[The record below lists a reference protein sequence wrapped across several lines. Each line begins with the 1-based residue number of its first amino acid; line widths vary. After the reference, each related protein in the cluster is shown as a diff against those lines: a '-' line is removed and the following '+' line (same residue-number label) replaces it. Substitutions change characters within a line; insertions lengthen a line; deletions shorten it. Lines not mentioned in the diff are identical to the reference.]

1 MPTHDNGLQS
11 ILLEADVNFIHI
23 AGNLGADPEV
33 RFTSTNKKVTTLR
46 VATRS
51 RKGKNEDTIWWRVT
65 VWGEQFDK
73 MISFLKKGSAVM
85 VYGEVHKP
93 ELFNDRE
100 GKPQIS
106 LEITAAHLEFSP
118 FGKPGGSQA
127 TQEGAQQTGP
137 AAPFSASAAESAPN
151 PHMGFPPA
159 GNKVGATQGK
169 GETFDDEVPF

>member
-1 MPTHDNGLQS
+1 M
-11 ILLEADVNFIHI
+11 
-23 AGNLGADPEV
+23 
-33 RFTSTNKKVTTLR
+33 R
-46 VATRS
+46 VASRT
-51 RKGKNEDTIWWRVT
+51 RKGKTDDTIWWRVT

-106 LEITAAHLEFSP
+106 LEITAVHLEFSP
-118 FGKPGGSQA
+118 FGKPGGSPA
-127 TQEGAQQTGP
+127 GEGQTAQ
-137 AAPFSASAAESAPN
+137 AAPFNAPQSYGA
-151 PHMGFPPA
+151 PQP
-159 GNKVGATQGK
+159 VGATQGK

>member
-1 MPTHDNGLQS
+1 M
-11 ILLEADVNFIHI
+11 NFIHI
-23 AGNLGADPEV
+23 AGHLGADPEV
-33 RFTSTNKKVTTLR
+33 RFTSTGKKVTTLR

-51 RKGKNEDTIWWRVT
+51 RKGKNDDTIWWRAT
-65 VWGEQFDK
+65 VWGEQWDK

-93 ELFNDRE
+93 EIFNDKE

-106 LEITAAHLEFSP
+106 LEITASHLEFSP

-127 TQEGAQQTGP
+127 AQEGTQTTP
-137 AAPFSASAAESAPN
+137 LNPSTVESSPN
-151 PHMGFPPA
+151 PYMANRPT
-159 GNKVGATQGK
+159 GATQGK